1 MTIDKHTKNL
11 LKRSSH
17 KFFVLG
23 NNLKINETYSN
34 IRQLHLPW
42 KYKNIAFLCENNLS
56 IIFSNVL
63 LKKQKKH
70 YLKNENGVYF
80 SA

>member
-1 MTIDKHTKNL
+1 MTIDKHTKKL
-11 LKRSSH
+11 LRRSSQF
-17 KFFVLG
+17 FFVLG

-56 IIFSNVL
+56 IIFSYVL
-63 LKKQKKH
+63 FKKTEETLLEK
-70 YLKNENGVYF
+70 
-80 SA
+80 